1 MTRARS
7 ETGDVPRSPR
17 ARTRTVSIANAFK
30 SNAIEHDFEERYY
43 SDMVGNVPFR
53 TDHCKVQREA
63 GQFGS
68 IIMSVFEIFSKRRR
82 ELRGELPDVY
92 TYDEIPQRLRVQ
104 IIHIWHD
111 TIGTDRDYFNDYS
124 GTRGVCEAIVEILC
138 REYGVFTLIDPRGRE
153 RNYLSELRDFL
164 LQEGDP
170 ERVLDAIE
178 LSFKFIDTVTREW
191 DYLKRSNSSEQAD
204 DAVQELNARFRENG
218 VGYQFDGGKII
229 RVDSELLHVEV
240 VKPALGL
247 LREPEYAGAQAEFL
261 TAHEHYRHGRTKE
274 AMADCLKAFESTM
287 KVICSQRGWTHAPN
301 ATAKTLLQVLFDN
314 GLIPTFWNQH
324 FAALRSTLEAGVPT
338 ARNKLSGHG
347 QGSQVVGVP
356 EYLVAYVLHLTASA
370 IVFLAE
376 AQRALP

>member
-1 MTRARS
+1 M
-7 ETGDVPRSPR
+7 G
-17 ARTRTVSIANAFK
+17 
-30 SNAIEHDFEERYY
+30 
-43 SDMVGNVPFR
+43 
-53 TDHCKVQREA
+53 
-63 GQFGS
+63 
-68 IIMSVFEIFSKRRR
+68 VFELFSKRQRK
-82 ELRGELPDVY
+82 LRGELPDVY
-92 TYDEIPQRLRVQ
+92 AYDKIPQCLRVQ
-104 IIHIWHD
+104 IVHIWHD
-111 TIGTDRDYFNDYS
+111 TIGTDREYFNDYS
-124 GTRGVCEAIVEILC
+124 RTRGVCKAIVEILC
-138 REYGVFTLIDPRGRE
+138 REYGVFALVDARGRE

-178 LSFKFIDTVTREW
+178 LSFKFIDTVER
-191 DYLKRSNSSEQAD
+191 DYLKRSNASEQAD
-204 DAVQELNARFRENG
+204 DAIQELNTRFRENG

-261 TAHEHYRHGRTKE
+261 TAHEHYRHGRNKE
-274 AMADCLKAFESTM
+274 ALADCLKAFESTM
-287 KVICSQRGWTHAPN
+287 KVICSKRGWTHDPN
-301 ATAKTLLQVLFDN
+301 ATAKALLQVLFDN
-314 GLIPTFWNQH
+314 GLIPVFWNQH
-324 FAALRSTLEAGVPT
+324 FSALRSTLEAGVPT

-347 QGSQVVGVP
+347 QGAQVVAVP